1 MKAQKVFLIGYMA
14 SGKST
19 LGRELAQKMDCT
31 FVDLDDKVEQELGM
45 SITQAIE
52 GFGELYFRK
61 QEHNT
66 LKAVLQS
73 LPNTAVVAMGGGTPA
88 FYDHMEQLNKEGET
102 VFLDVPIKE
111 LTQRLEGDMDRPML
125 KNQTDKMELIAKH
138 LFERRPFYS
147 LAKHRLVGEKL
158 TVNELLEILN

>member
-19 LGRELAQKMDCT
+19 LGKELSQKINCP
-31 FVDLDDKVEQELGM
+31 FVDLDNKVEEQMGM
-45 SITQAIE
+45 RIEEAIE
-52 GFGELYFRK
+52 KYGELYFRK

-111 LTQRLEGDMDRPML
+111 LTQRLESDMDRPML
-125 KNQTDKMELIAKH
+125 KNQTDKMEFIAKH
-138 LFERRPFYS
+138 LFERRPF
-147 LAKHRLVGEKL
+147 
-158 TVNELLEILN
+158 